1 MKTVCRM
8 VMTLLFLLPIQGGL
22 AAAKAPGFLESYVI
36 PFPQLFWAEHP
47 QAFRD
52 PAAPVEYEIQ
62 IAKDAG
68 FNQVAD
74 EDTVALARY
83 VPDRPL
89 PAGRYFWRV
98 RAVPAG
104 KPAEAW
110 SEIRGFE
117 INPPNEVIT
126 VECDPDAKNH
136 QPAVQA
142 AVDRAVALNQQG
154 RSVEIRFSPG
164 VYRVRNAR
172 QFFSIE
178 GATNLIL
185 NGEGAVVHLMEYDM
199 GAGRIMNSRNVLVSG
214 FTIDYPKQQTFLQAR
229 VLEVDAAQ
237 KTITVEFDPAGD
249 TFDEPYV
256 MKGFSTFSLLGP
268 GATGRLKTGA
278 ANFYRAL
285 EQVEKIGER
294 TFRIQLTRST
304 AGIEAGDRMI
314 HFVRKGG
321 QSLFFA
327 ENSENLTYYQVTNHA
342 SGGGHYVGVSCSQ
355 IAVLHCRSD
364 IYGDRWYGAN
374 ADGVHIRSNRIGPWI
389 EGTTFNAI
397 GDDGVALYSRP
408 VRASKSWP
416 DGQRNALI
424 ITPAFFDL
432 EPGDNVSFFNPAEGR
447 IFLETRVKEVAPA
460 GKDFRV
466 VFEDDIPREMAYG
479 KSLQDD
485 DQIWNRSTSNGDFM
499 IRNSRFTN
507 IRRFG
512 TVFRADKGVV
522 ENCVYEGTSSS
533 AIVFFNETQY
543 PNGLYC
549 SDIII
554 RNNTIHDCA
563 FDTQPLGVMAFEF
576 RRRASGQL
584 AADYGPRR
592 ILIENNRISGSA
604 AIALQVG
611 SARDLILRGN
621 TVDGAAM
628 GPEHAR
634 LQQTEG
640 VQWPVIKK

>member
-1 MKTVCRM
+1 MNR
-8 VMTLLFLLPIQGGL
+8 LNIIFLC
-22 AAAKAPGFLESYVI
+22 AAALMQLGCQTQSSESLVAEQHLI
-36 PFPQLFWAEHP
+36 PFPQLFWDAHP

-104 KPAEAW
+104 MPPEAW
-110 SEIRGFE
+110 SEVRSFE
-117 INPPNEVIT
+117 IRPPDEVIM
-126 VECDPDAKNH
+126 VECDPDAENH

-142 AVDRAVALNQQG
+142 AVDQAVTLNQQG
-154 RSVEIRFSPG
+154 RSVEVRFAPG
-164 VYRVRNAR
+164 TYRVRNAR

-199 GAGRIMNSRNVLVSG
+199 GAGRIMNSRNVLVRG
-214 FTIDYPKQQTFLQAR
+214 FTIDYPEQKTFLQAR
-229 VLEVDAAQ
+229 VLEVDAVG
-237 KTITVEFDPAGD
+237 KKITVEFDPASD
-249 TFDEPYV
+249 TYDEPYV
-256 MKGFSTFSLLGP
+256 MKGFYVFSLLDP
-268 GATGRLKTGA
+268 EINGRLKTGA

-285 EQVEKIGER
+285 EAVEKVGER
-294 TFRIQLTRST
+294 CFRVPVARST
-304 AGIEAGDRMI
+304 AGIEAGDRLI
-314 HFVRKGG
+314 HFVRRGG
-321 QSLFFA
+321 QSLFYA

-342 SGGGHYVGVSCSQ
+342 TGGGHYVGVSCSQ

-364 IYGDRWYGAN
+364 IYGDRWFGAN
-374 ADGVHIRSNRIGPWI
+374 ADGVHIRGNRIGPWV

-424 ITPAFFDL
+424 ITREFFDL
-432 EPGDNVSFFNPAEGR
+432 KPGDEVSFFNPTEGR

-485 DQIWNRSTSNGDFM
+485 DQIWNRSTSCGNFM

-554 RNNTIHDCA
+554 RNNTMHDCA
-563 FDTQPLGVMAFEF
+563 FDTQPLGVMVFEF

-584 AADYGPRR
+584 AADHGPRR
-592 ILIENNRISGSA
+592 ILIENNRISGCSA
-604 AIALQVG
+604 ISLQAG
-611 SARDLILRGN
+611 SARDLILGGN
-621 TVDGAAM
+621 AVDGAAM
-628 GPEHAR
+628 GPEHAK
-634 LQQTEG
+634 LQQVDG
-640 VQWPVIKK
+640 VQWGTTQK

>member
-1 MKTVCRM
+1 MKTVCRI
-8 VMTLLFLLPIQGGL
+8 LFVLFCVFPIQGCYGIGVEL
-22 AAAKAPGFLESYVI
+22 RPAESYVI
-36 PFPQLFWAEHP
+36 PFPQLFWEAHP

-89 PAGRYFWRV
+89 PDGHYYWRV
-98 RAVPAG
+98 RALPAG
-104 KPAEAW
+104 QPAEAW
-110 SEIRGFE
+110 SKGTSFEIR
-117 INPPNEVIT
+117 PPNEVIT
-126 VECDPDAKNH
+126 VECDPAAENH

-164 VYRVRNAR
+164 VYRVRDAR

-199 GAGRIMNSRNVLVSG
+199 GAGRIMNSRNVLVRG

-229 VLEVDAAQ
+229 VLEVDAAG
-237 KTITVEFDPAGD
+237 KKITVEFDPASD
-249 TFDEPYV
+249 TYEDAYV
-256 MKGFSTFSLLGP
+256 MKGFYVFSLLDP
-268 GATGRLKTGA
+268 EINGRLKTGS

-285 EQVEKIGER
+285 EDVEKIGEHR
-294 TFRIQLTRST
+294 FRVPVARST
-304 AGIEAGDRMI
+304 SGIEAGDRLI

-342 SGGGHYVGVSCSQ
+342 TGGGHYVGVSCSQ

-364 IYGDRWYGAN
+364 IYGDRWFGAN
-374 ADGVHIRSNRIGPWI
+374 ADGVHIRSNRIGPWV

-424 ITPAFFDL
+424 ITREFFDL
-432 EPGDNVSFFNPAEGR
+432 KPGDEVSFFNPAEGR

-466 VFEDDIPREMAYG
+466 VFENDIPREMAYG

-554 RNNTIHDCA
+554 RNNTMHDCA

-628 GPEHAR
+628 GPEHVR
-634 LQQTEG
+634 LQQTDG
-640 VQWPVIKK
+640 VQWSAAQK